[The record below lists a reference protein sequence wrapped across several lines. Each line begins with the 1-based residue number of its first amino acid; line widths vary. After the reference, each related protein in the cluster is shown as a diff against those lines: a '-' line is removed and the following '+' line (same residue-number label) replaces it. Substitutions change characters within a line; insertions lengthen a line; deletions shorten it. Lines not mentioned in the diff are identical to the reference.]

1 MHVHEVAWVTVE
13 HLSISCIFCSITSG
27 IGRGLTAMNYF
38 ITVSDT
44 LVTSRTPN
52 TKDLAAK
59 CLDSRAKQFFIL
71 QVDIISLI
79 KINTLE
85 LRERLIIIV

>member
-1 MHVHEVAWVTVE
+1 
-13 HLSISCIFCSITSG
+13 
-27 IGRGLTAMNYF
+27 MNYF

-85 LRERLIIIV
+85 LRERFIIIV